1 MNTRNALMLAAGDS
15 CCVTRAGEWRAAQ
28 VAMAMQSL
36 DGDSA
41 VPGAAMDSAA
51 VSLTGQCLRARAV
64 AAGHGCAAPI
74 DCQQVCDHAMITMRP

>member
-1 MNTRNALMLAAGDS
+1 LFVAAH
-15 CCVTRAGEWRAAQ
+15 AGEWRAAQ

-41 VPGAAMDSAA
+41 VPGAAVDAAA

-64 AAGHGCAAPI
+64 AAGRGCTAPA
-74 DCQQVCDHAMITMRP
+74 DCQQVGVHA